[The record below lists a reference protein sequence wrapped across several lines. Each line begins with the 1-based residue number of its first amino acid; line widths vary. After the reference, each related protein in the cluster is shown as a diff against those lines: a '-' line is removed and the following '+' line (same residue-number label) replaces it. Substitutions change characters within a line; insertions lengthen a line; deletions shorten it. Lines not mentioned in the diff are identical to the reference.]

1 MTLRARLAYNQTI
14 SLLGQSAAAPCPT
27 VCTRGGVPV
36 RVFKRVC
43 ALIYLLSA
51 IVVLGLVTG
60 LTYGPFTARFE
71 RLLDHPVAQVVL
83 AVCLVALALGALIT
97 VLAIFLA
104 RREPTCLNPGG
115 NPDIEVSLSALK
127 STVRSAAEREGV
139 MVESIRGR
147 IFGRNRDQVRFTVE
161 AIAFTEDGLTEL
173 AKRIQKSIERAC
185 DETLGASGATAL
197 VRFLPAKTTVV
208 TKEVSRER

>member
-1 MTLRARLAYNQTI
+1 MRVIKKIGA
-14 SLLGQSAAAPCPT
+14 LL
-27 VCTRGGVPV
+27 
-36 RVFKRVC
+36 
-43 ALIYLLSA
+43 YLLAA

-71 RLLDHPVAQVVL
+71 RLLDNAAVQVVL

-104 RREPTCLNPGG
+104 RREPVCLHPGG
-115 NPDIEVSLSALK
+115 NPDIEVSIAALK
-127 STVRSAAEREGV
+127 ATATTAAEREGV
-139 MVESIRGR
+139 LVESVTGR
-147 IFGRNRDQVRFTVE
+147 IFGRDHDQVRFTVE
-161 AIAFTEDGLTEL
+161 TIALTDEELAPL
-173 AKRIQKSIERAC
+173 AKRVQDAIERAC
-185 DETLGASGATAL
+185 EETLGTPGVTAL

>member
-1 MTLRARLAYNQTI
+1 M
-14 SLLGQSAAAPCPT
+14 
-27 VCTRGGVPV
+27 

-97 VLAIFLA
+97 V
-104 RREPTCLNPGG
+104 
-115 NPDIEVSLSALK
+115 
-127 STVRSAAEREGV
+127 
-139 MVESIRGR
+139 
-147 IFGRNRDQVRFTVE
+147 E

>member
-1 MTLRARLAYNQTI
+1 MRI
-14 SLLGQSAAAPCPT
+14 
-27 VCTRGGVPV
+27 
-36 RVFKRVC
+36 FKKIC
-43 ALIYLLSA
+43 ALVYLLSA

-83 AVCLVALALGALIT
+83 AVCLVLLALGALIT

-115 NPDIEVSLSALK
+115 NPDIEVSLSALD

-139 MVESIRGR
+139 LVESVRGR
-147 IFGRNRDQVRFTVE
+147 IFGRSRDQVRFTVE
-161 AIAFTEDGLTEL
+161 AIAFTDQGLTEL
-173 AKRIQKSIERAC
+173 AERVQASIEHAC
-185 DETLGASGATAL
+185 EQTLGASGVTAL

-208 TKEVSRER
+208 TKEVPRER

>member
-1 MTLRARLAYNQTI
+1 M
-14 SLLGQSAAAPCPT
+14 
-27 VCTRGGVPV
+27 